1 MFRRVGL
8 LAALA
13 AAACCSRSEV
23 KAGGGGG
30 SAGAAGPGFTLIALA
45 EMRGQI
51 GPCGC
56 TSDPLGDIARTSHLV
71 DTLRAQGR
79 PVLVVDAGS
88 LLYSK
93 VPVPAHLD
101 AQEELKANLLAKT
114 YKDALGVGAIGL
126 GPMDLAK
133 GPDKLRFP
141 RHAINVATDAKIV
154 VEPPKVIE
162 LGGAKVGVF
171 GVIATGAIA
180 GLAITDPVAAGKRT
194 VADLRTQGAQIV
206 VGLVQAAS
214 KKDAVTLARDIGGI
228 DVTIAG
234 LGATAPEPERVEVE
248 ATKVD
253 GGWLVIPG
261 NRGQVV
267 SRLDITVR
275 PGVRPGG
282 APLVDAV
289 GAGAATAKIAALDE
303 HIAALDAD
311 LAKFA
316 TDPDADKAFVTQK
329 KAERTQHANEREQ
342 LRTSP
347 LAVPPTGS
355 YFTLDQIRVNKTL
368 ACNVAVQD
376 NVTAYYRAAGE
387 ANVKAAA
394 GRAVTPPAKG
404 QAGFVGTEACADC
417 HSDAVDFWK
426 ETRHAQAWKTLEER
440 GQQFDFD
447 CVSCHNTGWDQPGG
461 SNLANNDTLRDV
473 QCETC
478 HGPGSIHVA
487 QGGEERPPMVRR
499 MPAEKLCAT
508 QCHTKEHSDTFELTP
523 YLRDVTGAGHGED
536 LRKQLGD
543 GPTGHQLRKAAL
555 DKAGRTLGAGCVR

>member
-1 MFRRVGL
+1 M
-8 LAALA
+8 
-13 AAACCSRSEV
+13 

-30 SAGAAGPGFTLIALA
+30 SAGPSGPGFSLIALA

-56 TSDPLGDIARTSHLV
+56 TSDPLGDIARTTQLV

-93 VPVPAHLD
+93 VPVPPHLE
-101 AQEELKANLLAKT
+101 AQEELKANLLEKT

-126 GPMDLAK
+126 GPMDLGK
-133 GPDKLRFP
+133 GVDKLRFP
-141 RHAINVATDAKIV
+141 RHAINVAPDAKV
-154 VEPPKVIE
+154 VIEPPKVIE
-162 LGGAKVGVF
+162 IGGAKVGVF
-171 GVIATGAIA
+171 GVIAADAIT

-206 VGLVQAAS
+206 IGLVQARS
-214 KKDAVTLARDIGGI
+214 KKDAVKLARDIGGV

-234 LGATAPEPERVEVE
+234 LGASAPEPERVDVE

-275 PGVRPGG
+275 PGS

-289 GAGAATAKIAALDE
+289 GAGAAAAKIAALDE
-303 HIAALDAD
+303 HIAALDVD

-329 KAERTQHANEREQ
+329 QAERTQHAREREQ
-342 LRTSP
+342 LRASP

-355 YFTLDQIRVNKTL
+355 YFTLDQIRINKTL

-376 NVTAYYRAAGE
+376 HVTGYYRAAGE

-404 QAGFVGTEACADC
+404 QAGYVGTEACADC

-426 ETRHAQAWKTLEER
+426 TTRHAQAWKTLEER

-447 CVSCHNTGWDQPGG
+447 CVSCHLTGWDQPGG
-461 SNLANNDTLRDV
+461 SNLANNATLRDV

-487 QGGEERPPMVRR
+487 KGGEERPSTVRR

-508 QCHTKEHSDTFELTP
+508 QCHTKEHSDTFDLTP